1 MKKNM
6 TYKEAVFVIFRMWHL
21 VHKYRLR
28 FYIGFLIGST
38 SIFFF
43 RFLDSFLIQEF
54 MEVCAGENQEMVMQ
68 SLFVVSAIVFFG
80 IIVYPFSFG
89 MVYTTYSL
97 ISGEAKKKIFNK
109 VFRIKQS
116 YIETNYSG
124 ELVTRVTADFNDAIH
139 LVAYPVVGQGN
150 PFALVFAIVM
160 IAVTILYKSPI
171 LGAISLAL
179 TGLNLLIVGYMI
191 VPLREKEKKTKK
203 LREKRRKT

>member
-80 IIVYPFSFG
+80 IIVSCCRTG
-89 MVYTTYSL
+89 
-97 ISGEAKKKIFNK
+97 
-109 VFRIKQS
+109 
-116 YIETNYSG
+116 
-124 ELVTRVTADFNDAIH
+124 
-139 LVAYPVVGQGN
+139 
-150 PFALVFAIVM
+150 
-160 IAVTILYKSPI
+160 KSI
-171 LGAISLAL
+171 C
-179 TGLNLLIVGYMI
+179 TGICNCDDCCDYFI
-191 VPLREKEKKTKK
+191 
-203 LREKRRKT
+203 